1 VGLKYQYVLP
11 DRSWPGGVVLVMF
24 VRGVGS
30 GEGTGEPASSP
41 GESEGF
47 PFQPDCAEEA
57 W

>member
-1 VGLKYQYVLP
+1 MGLKYQYVLP

>member
-1 VGLKYQYVLP
+1 MCYRIGLGL
-11 DRSWPGGVVLVMF
+11 GGVVLVMF

-47 PFQPDCAEEA
+47 PF
-57 W
+57 